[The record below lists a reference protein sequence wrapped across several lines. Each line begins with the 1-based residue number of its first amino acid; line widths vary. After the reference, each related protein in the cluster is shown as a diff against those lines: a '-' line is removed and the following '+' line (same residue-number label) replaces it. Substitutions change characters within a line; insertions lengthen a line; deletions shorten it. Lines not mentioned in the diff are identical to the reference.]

1 MVEWQI
7 EMGADGLVPCGTT
20 GESPTLSAEEQRRVV
35 ELTVQAAAGRAPVIA
50 GAGSNNTAHAVEL
63 AKQAEKAGADG
74 LLVVTPY
81 YNKPNQEGLIRHF
94 DSVHDAVSIPIII
107 YNIPGR
113 SVIDMSVQTMGELAQ
128 RERIVGVKDA
138 TADLARVKAQRE
150 ACGEDFTQ
158 LSGDDSTAV
167 AFAEAGG
174 DGAISVTANVA
185 PELCAEIWDAA
196 AAGAMDEARNI
207 DETLTELH
215 KALFLDPSPGPVKYA
230 LSLLGRSTTEVR
242 LPITEPREPVKDAVR
257 SAMTRA
263 GLLD

>member
-1 MVEWQI
+1 
-7 EMGADGLVPCGTT
+7 MGTDGLVPCGTT
-20 GESPTLSAEEQRRVV
+20 GESPTLGEAEQRRVV
-35 ELTVQAAAGRAPVIA
+35 ELAVEAAAGRAPVIA

-113 SVIDMSVQTMGELAQ
+113 SVIDMSVQTMGELAR

-185 PELCAEIWDAA
+185 PGLCAEIWDAA
-196 AAGAMDEARNI
+196 AAGAMDEARGI
-207 DETLTELH
+207 DEKLTELH
-215 KALFLDPSPGPVKYA
+215 KALFLDPSPGPAKYA
-230 LSLLGRSTTEVR
+230 LSLLGRSATEVR
-242 LPITEPREPVKDAVR
+242 LPITEPREHVKDAVR
-257 SAMTRA
+257 AAMTRA